1 MDSKKILGL
10 VKDII
15 VWCVMTVAVIMM
27 VFTIVSV
34 STFDRADRSL
44 FGYKV
49 FVVMSDSMS
58 ATDFDAGDLI
68 FVKETD
74 PAALKP
80 GDIISYLSTN
90 TENYGAIVTHKIRR
104 LTTDDSG
111 NPGFVTYG
119 TTTDTDDANVVT
131 YDKIIG
137 QYKAKLPG
145 VGRFFQFLKTTPGY
159 IVCIFLPFL
168 ILILVQG
175 FNSIK
180 LFQRYKRE
188 QLAEMEAE
196 REKQKTEMDEERSR
210 LEAER
215 LESQKMMQEIIKLR
229 QELETAKSSSVSQSA
244 PQSAEEKDVSSVSDT
259 GSDI

>member
-15 VWCVMTVAVIMM
+15 VWFVMAVAVIMM

-74 PAALKP
+74 PAELKP
-80 GDIISYLSTN
+80 GDIVSYLSTN
-90 TENYGAIVTHKIRR
+90 TENYGAVVTHKIRR
-104 LTTDDSG
+104 LTTDDNG

-131 YDKIIG
+131 YDNIIG

-145 VGRFFQFLKTTPGY
+145 VGRFFRFLKTTPGY

-175 FNSIK
+175 VNSIK

-196 REKQKTEMDEERSR
+196 REKQKLEIDEERSR
-210 LEAER
+210 IEAER

-229 QELETAKSSSVSQSA
+229 QELESAKSSAVNQPS
-244 PQSAEEKDVSSVSDT
+244 PQSDAENDVSSVSDAD
-259 GSDI
+259 SDI

>member
-68 FVKETD
+68 FVRETD
-74 PAALKP
+74 PAELKP
-80 GDIISYLSTN
+80 GDIVSYLSTN

-104 LTTDDSG
+104 ITTDDNG

-131 YDKIIG
+131 YDRIIG

-145 VGRFFQFLKTTPGY
+145 VGHFFRFLKTTPGY

-168 ILILVQG
+168 ILIFVQG
-175 FNSIK
+175 INSIK
-180 LFQRYKRE
+180 LFQKYKRE
-188 QLAEMEAE
+188 QLAEMESE
-196 REKQKTEMDEERSR
+196 REKQKLEMDEERSR
-210 LEAER
+210 IEAER
-215 LESQKMMQEIIKLR
+215 LESQKMMQEILKLR
-229 QELETAKSSSVSQSA
+229 KELESAKSSAVNQPSPRSS
-244 PQSAEEKDVSSVSDT
+244 EENDVSSVSGID
-259 GSDI
+259 SDI

>member
-68 FVKETD
+68 FVRETD
-74 PAALKP
+74 PAELKP
-80 GDIISYLSTN
+80 GDIVSYLSTN

-104 LTTDDSG
+104 LTTDDNG

-131 YDKIIG
+131 YDRIIG

-145 VGRFFQFLKTTPGY
+145 VGHFFRFLKTTPG
-159 IVCIFLPFL
+159 
-168 ILILVQG
+168 
-175 FNSIK
+175 
-180 LFQRYKRE
+180 
-188 QLAEMEAE
+188 
-196 REKQKTEMDEERSR
+196 T
-210 LEAER
+210 
-215 LESQKMMQEIIKLR
+215 
-229 QELETAKSSSVSQSA
+229 
-244 PQSAEEKDVSSVSDT
+244 
-259 GSDI
+259 

>member
-15 VWCVMTVAVIMM
+15 VWFVMAVAVIMM

-34 STFDRADRSL
+34 STFDRADRSP

-74 PAALKP
+74 PAELKP
-80 GDIISYLSTN
+80 GDIVSYLSTN
-90 TENYGAIVTHKIRR
+90 TENYGAVVTHKIRR
-104 LTTDDSG
+104 LTTDDNG

-131 YDKIIG
+131 YDNIIG

-145 VGRFFQFLKTTPGY
+145 VGRFFRFLKTTPGY

-175 FNSIK
+175 VNSIK

-196 REKQKTEMDEERSR
+196 REKQKLEIDEERSR
-210 LEAER
+210 IEAER

-229 QELETAKSSSVSQSA
+229 QELESAKSSAVNQPS
-244 PQSAEEKDVSSVSDT
+244 PQSDAENDVSSVSDAD
-259 GSDI
+259 SDI

>member
-1 MDSKKILGL
+1 MDFKKILGL
-10 VKDII
+10 VKNII
-15 VWCVMTVAVIMM
+15 IWIVMAVAVIMM

-68 FVKETD
+68 FVRETD
-74 PAALKP
+74 PAELKA
-80 GDIISYLSTN
+80 GDIVSYLSTN
-90 TENYGAIVTHKIRR
+90 TENYGAVVTHKIRR

-131 YDKIIG
+131 YDRIIC
-137 QYKAKLPG
+137 QYKAKMPG
-145 VGRFFQFLKTTPGY
+145 VGRFFRFLKTTPGY

-188 QLAEMEAE
+188 QLAEIEAQ
-196 REKQKTEMDEERSR
+196 REKQRLEMNEERSR
-210 LEAER
+210 IEAER

-229 QELETAKSSSVSQSA
+229 HELEAAKSSVSNDSE
-244 PQSAEEKDVSSVSDT
+244 PQSFEENVVSSVSNTD
-259 GSDI
+259 SDI